1 MAQTYCKLFYS
12 LAGFVMGKLFYLDL
26 PKLKIMRVFFFAVLL
41 LTITGC
47 KQQPKDFDYGKIENG
62 VYTNNYFDFEI
73 PVPANWAVQN
83 KEQVQQLQKTGE
95 ELVSGNDKEL
105 GAKIKAANVRT
116 AILLTVFKNKTDTI
130 TDKFNSSFIILSEN
144 LGGMPVKKGSEYLA
158 HAKEIMQQ
166 SNMSYQFA
174 PNYSTEKIGNKE
186 FDRMDVALGGQGQN
200 VQQSYYSAID
210 KDFALSIIIS
220 YGDEEQRAELKNI
233 VNKIKFR

>member
-1 MAQTYCKLFYS
+1 
-12 LAGFVMGKLFYLDL
+12 
-26 PKLKIMRVFFFAVLL
+26 MRVFFFAVLL
-41 LTITGC
+41 LALSGC

-83 KEQVQQLQKTGE
+83 KEQEQQLQKKGE
-95 ELVSGNDKEL
+95 ELISGSDKEL

-116 AILLTVFKNKTDTI
+116 AILLTVFKNKTDAV

-144 LGGMPVKKGSEYLA
+144 LGGMPVKKGSDYLA

-174 PNYSTEKIGNKE
+174 PDYSTEKIGNKQ
-186 FDRMDVALGGQGQN
+186 FDRMDVSLGGQVQN
-200 VQQSYYSAID
+200 VQQSYYSMID
-210 KDFALSIIIS
+210 KNFALSIIIS
-220 YGDEEQRAELKNI
+220 YGDDQQKAELKDI
-233 VNKIKFR
+233 INKIKFR

>member
-1 MAQTYCKLFYS
+1 
-12 LAGFVMGKLFYLDL
+12 
-26 PKLKIMRVFFFAVLL
+26 MRVFFFAVFLL
-41 LTITGC
+41 AITGC
-47 KQQPKDFDYGKIENG
+47 KQEPKNFDYGKIENG

-83 KEQVQQLQKTGE
+83 KDQVQQLQKTGE

-116 AILLTVFKNKTDTI
+116 AILLTVFKNKTDAV

-144 LGGMPVKKGSEYLA
+144 LGAIPVKKGSDYLA

-174 PNYSTEKIGNKE
+174 PDYSTEKIGNKQ
-186 FDRMDVALGGQGQN
+186 FDRMDVSLGGQGQN
-200 VQQSYYSAID
+200 VQQSYYSMID
-210 KDFALSIIIS
+210 KNFALSIIIS
-220 YGDEEQRAELKNI
+220 YGDDQQKAELKNI
-233 VNKIKFR
+233 INKIKFR